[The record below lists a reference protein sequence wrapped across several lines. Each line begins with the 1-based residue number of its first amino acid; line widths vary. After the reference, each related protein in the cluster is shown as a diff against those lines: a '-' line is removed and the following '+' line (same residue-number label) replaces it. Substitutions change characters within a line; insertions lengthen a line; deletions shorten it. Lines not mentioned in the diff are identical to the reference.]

1 AWRVALAGLDE
12 GTRLAPA
19 GAAARVDRPER
30 VTVGLGEEFSERL
43 RAFARD
49 RGITPTTLFQTA
61 WGVLLGRLT
70 GRRDVVFGCPVSGR
84 PAEVDGVES
93 MIGQLGGTIP
103 VRVRYAPE
111 DTAARL
117 LDRVHEESVALAEHH
132 HVGLPGVQR
141 AVGVGELFDTM
152 LVMENFPLSSRRR
165 TALAPG
171 LDLVGVDITDA
182 THYPLTVIVIPED
195 EIVIGLG
202 YQPHAFDEGTV
213 RGYGRWLRTLLHGIV
228 DDPDRPVAALPLLD
242 ADERDVVLGLG
253 IGPEPTR
260 ERGGCLEE
268 FGTWVRRTP
277 DAEAVVC
284 RDRSLGY
291 AELDRRAN
299 RLAHALLD
307 RGVRPQDPVAVLLG
321 RDVEMVV
328 ALFGVLKAG
337 AVYVPMDP
345 TYPADRLA
353 HMLDDVAPAAVV
365 AQAGAPVDLPVIDPS
380 TVDGPAE
387 WDTDPAHARRD
398 LTEDSLAYV
407 IYTSGTT
414 GRPKGV
420 ALTHRG
426 VPSLVSLQED
436 VVGIGERERYLH
448 FASTSFDVAFWQF
461 MLPLLSG
468 GTSVIAPEE
477 VRVPGDE
484 LLDYITEHRVTGV
497 NLLPSFLAAM
507 PDDRTVPPEVFFV
520 VGAERLDPELA
531 RRWGDRRALFNAYG
545 PTEVTI
551 NSVTWHYDPDD
562 PGPLPIGRPDPE
574 VRAYVLDAGLLPV
587 GVGVT
592 GELYLAGPKLARG
605 YLNRPGLTADRFVAD
620 PFGEGLGSGPGE
632 RMYRTGDL
640 VRWRADGQLV
650 FLGRS
655 DHQVKLRGFRIELSE
670 VETVLTRHP
679 DVRACAV
686 VVRED
691 RPGERRLVGYVIPT
705 DDADLDPASVREH
718 LAAELPDHMVP
729 AALVVLDRLPLS
741 PTGKLD
747 RAALPAPGNRAA
759 APAREPATH
768 AEAVLLRVVREVLGT
783 DEVTLDDAFL
793 DVGGDSI
800 ASLRLVS
807 RARREGV
814 RLSARDVFE
823 GRTVAGIAA

>member
-1 AWRVALAGLDE
+1 V
-12 GTRLAPA
+12 
-19 GAAARVDRPER
+19 
-30 VTVGLGEEFSERL
+30 
-43 RAFARD
+43 
-49 RGITPTTLFQTA
+49 TPTTVFQTA

-84 PAEVDGVES
+84 PAEVDGVEA
-93 MIGQLGGTIP
+93 MIGQLGGAIP
-103 VRVRYAPE
+103 VRVRHAPD

-132 HVGLPGVQR
+132 HVGLPDLQR
-141 AVGVGELFDTM
+141 AAGVGELFDTM
-152 LVMENFPLSSRRR
+152 LVMENFPLSSRKR
-165 TALAPG
+165 TTLAPG

-182 THYPLTVIVIPED
+182 THYPLTVIVIPDD

-202 YQPHAFDEGTV
+202 YQPHAFDEDTV
-213 RGYGRWLRTLLHGIV
+213 RAYGRWLRALLHEIV
-228 DDPDRPVAALPLLD
+228 TDPDRPVARLRAL
-242 ADERDVVLGLG
+242 DVEEHDRVLGWG
-253 IGPEPTR
+253 VGPEPTR

-268 FGTWVRRTP
+268 FGAWVRRTP

-284 RDRSLGY
+284 RDRSLTY

-299 RLAHALLD
+299 RLAHALID

-345 TYPADRLA
+345 AYPADRLA
-353 HMLDDVAPAAVV
+353 YMLADAAPAAVV
-365 AQAGAPVDLPVIDPS
+365 ADEGVPVDLPLVDPS
-380 TVDGPAE
+380 AVDGPAG
-387 WDTDPAHARRD
+387 WDADPVDARRG
-398 LTEDSLAYV
+398 LTDDSLAYV

-420 ALTHRG
+420 GVPHRG

-436 VVGIGERERYLH
+436 VVGIRTGERYLH

-477 VRVPGDE
+477 VRVAGDE
-484 LLDYITEHRVTGV
+484 LLDYIAEHRVTGV
-497 NLLPSFLAAM
+497 NLLPSFLAAV
-507 PDDRTVPPEVFFV
+507 PDDRTVPPDVFFV

-551 NSVTWHYDPDD
+551 NSVTWRYEPDD
-562 PGPLPIGRPDPE
+562 DGPLPIGRPDPE
-574 VRAYVLDAGLLPV
+574 VRAYVLDGGLLPV
-587 GVGVT
+587 GPGVT

-605 YLNRPGLTADRFVAD
+605 YLNRPGLTAERFVAD
-620 PFGEGLGSGPGE
+620 PFGAPGE

-640 VRWRADGQLV
+640 VRWRSDGQLV
-650 FLGRS
+650 FLGRA
-655 DHQVKLRGFRIELSE
+655 DHQVKVRGFRIELSE
-670 VETVLTRHP
+670 IETVLTRHP

-686 VVRED
+686 IVRED
-691 RPGERRLVGYVIPT
+691 RLVGYVIPT
-705 DDADLDPASVREH
+705 DDADLDVARVREH

-729 AALVVLDRLPLS
+729 TALVVLDHLPLT
-741 PTGKLD
+741 PGGKLD

-759 APAREPATH
+759 TPAREPATR
-768 AEAVLLRVVREVLGT
+768 AEAVLLRLIRDVLGSG
-783 DEVTLDDAFL
+783 EVNLDDGFL

-800 ASLRLVS
+800 VSLRLVS
-807 RARREGV
+807 RARREG
-814 RLSARDVFE
+814 LALTARDVFE
-823 GRTVAGIAA
+823 GRTVAGIAARAGL